1 LPLFDWLGS
10 LFRSRP
16 VEVPG
21 QPSAAEPVSDWG
33 EFAPVQIWVG
43 LGNPGAQY
51 AMHRHNVGYMAADAI
66 AEVHGFDPP
75 KKAFSGWTQQGRIGG
90 ERILLLKPST
100 FMNDSGR
107 SVGEAM
113 RFFKKEIGDVTVFH
127 DELDLA
133 PFKAKVKVGGGTA
146 GHNGLRSVEAHIG
159 NAFRRV
165 RIGIGHP
172 GHKERVTRHVL
183 GNYAKAETDR
193 LSDLLA
199 AIAAEAE
206 WLARSDDAR
215 FMNEVALRMLEPD

>member
-1 LPLFDWLGS
+1 MARLSWLGS
-10 LFRSRP
+10 LFGVKP
-16 VEVPG
+16 AEVPG
-21 QPSAAEPVSDWG
+21 QPSAAQEVTDWG
-33 EFAPVQIWVG
+33 EFEPVQIWVG
-43 LGNPGAQY
+43 LGNPGTQY

-66 AEVHGFDPP
+66 AEVHDFDPP
-75 KKAFSGWTQQGRIGG
+75 KKAFAGWTRQGRIGG
-90 ERILLLKPST
+90 ERILLLKPAT

-113 RFFKKEIGDVTVFH
+113 RFFKRSLEDVTVFH

-133 PFKAKVKVGGGTA
+133 PFKVKVKVGGGTA

-165 RIGIGHP
+165 RVGIGHP
-172 GHKERVTRHVL
+172 GHKEKVNKHVL

-199 AIAAEAE
+199 AIAAEAD
-206 WLARSDDAR
+206 WLAKGDDAR
-215 FMNEVALRMLEPD
+215 FMNEVALRMQD

>member
-21 QPSAAEPVSDWG
+21 QPSAADPVSDWG

-75 KKAFSGWTQQGRIGG
+75 KKAFSGWTQQGRIGSQ
-90 ERILLLKPST
+90 RILLLKPST

-113 RFFKKEIGDVTVFH
+113 RFFKKDIGDVTVFH

-133 PFKAKVKVGGGTA
+133 PFKAKVKIGGGTA

-172 GHKERVTRHVL
+172 GHKDRVTRHVL
-183 GNYAKAETDR
+183 GNYAKVEIDR

-206 WLARSDDAR
+206 WLAKGDDAR
-215 FMNEVALRMLEPD
+215 FMNEVALRMREPE